1 MAILVAVAAHAVFE
15 FETSALIHI
24 LLLHDVDVDD
34 VDVDLLAWQSSF
46 RGGRVAF
53 APRSLR
59 LYQILD
65 VLCGTS
71 AVYN

>member
-24 LLLHDVDVDD
+24 LLLHDVDVD
-34 VDVDLLAWQSSF
+34 DVDLLAWQSSF